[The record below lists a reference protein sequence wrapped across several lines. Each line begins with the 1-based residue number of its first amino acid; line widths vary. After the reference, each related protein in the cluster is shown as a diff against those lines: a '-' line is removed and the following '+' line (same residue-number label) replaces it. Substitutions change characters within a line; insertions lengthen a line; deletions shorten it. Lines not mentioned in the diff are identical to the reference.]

1 MLALD
6 QPSNEV
12 FFEKPQK
19 SGVLRMFL
27 QEWLAMVELVIVLGC
42 C

>member
-12 FFEKPQK
+12 FFEKPQ
-19 SGVLRMFL
+19 SPGVLRMFL

-42 C
+42 G